1 MGSLARAQPECS
13 EKSLPSAL
21 FIEAKSASP
30 VTQVSLPPTQ
40 PQPQVSNIPDGGL
53 FAWLQVVACFFVLM
67 NTWGI
72 VNTFGAYQTFY
83 ELRLL
88 RSHSPSAISWIGS
101 TQAALLFLVSF
112 FTGPIFDAGYTRA
125 LLGVGS
131 FLVIL
136 GIMMTSLAKEYYQ
149 VFLAQG
155 LCTGL
160 GAGMLFVPSIAVVST
175 YFEKNRA
182 FAIGVGASGSSFGG
196 IIYPT
201 IFHELEPR
209 IGFGWATRVIGL
221 IVFITLAIANLI
233 TRQRVLPKTR
243 RKLFDM
249 SALREAPFVFC
260 TLGLCFGFIGL
271 YNPFFYITP
280 FALSKTGA
288 SAQLAFYFVPIIN
301 AASVFGR
308 LAPTAL
314 ADRIGTLNTIIPCT
328 LICGA
333 LVLAWTAVRSTG
345 GLIAFALLYGF
356 FSGSFVSLPPS
367 TLVALSSDLSKVGTR
382 IGMSFSVSGIGVLV
396 GSPVG
401 GALLNLRTGH
411 YVRMQVFCA
420 VSMFAACAMLAI
432 ARVAKS
438 GVGLIVKS

>member
-1 MGSLARAQPECS
+1 
-13 EKSLPSAL
+13 
-21 FIEAKSASP
+21 
-30 VTQVSLPPTQ
+30 
-40 PQPQVSNIPDGGL
+40 
-53 FAWLQVVACFFVLM
+53 M

-83 ELRLL
+83 ELNLL
-88 RSHSPSAISWIGS
+88 RSHTPSAISWIGS
-101 TQAALLFLVSF
+101 TQAALLFLVSAL
-112 FTGPIFDAGYTRA
+112 TGPIFDAGYTRA
-125 LLGVGS
+125 LLASGS
-131 FLVIL
+131 FLVVL
-136 GIMMTSLAKEYYQ
+136 GTMMTSLSKQYYQ

-155 LCTGL
+155 FCTGL
-160 GAGMLFVPSIAVVST
+160 GAGMIFVPSIAIVST

-201 IFHELEPR
+201 IFHQLQPK

-221 IVFITLAIANLI
+221 IAFVTLVIPNI
-233 TRQRVLPKTR
+233 VTRQRFVPSTR
-243 RKLFDM
+243 RKLFDV

-260 TLGLCFGFIGL
+260 TLGLCFGFTGL

-288 SAQLAFYFVPIIN
+288 SATLAFYFVPIIN
-301 AASVFGR
+301 AASIFGR

-328 LICGA
+328 LICGI
-333 LVLAWTAVRSTG
+333 LIFAWIAVHSTG
-345 GLIAFALLYGF
+345 ALLAFALLYGF

-367 TLVALSSDLSKVGTR
+367 TLVALSPDLSKVGTR
-382 IGMSFSVSGIGVLV
+382 IGMSFGFSAIGALV

-401 GALLNLRTGH
+401 GALLNLETGH
-411 YVRMQVFCA
+411 YAHMQIFCA
-420 VSMFAACAMLAI
+420 VVMLVGCVMLAI

-438 GVGLIVKS
+438 GVAIMVKT